1 MRRFPRPPR
10 LLIPISPTSA
20 SSQLATAPEFLLLS
34 YFYLNVS
41 GNGVALSEY
50 ICPTPGNDEP
60 GTRTSSEY
68 KSSFLSKAVFFPGCA
83 WKEPF
88 KNSFPIALDLKG
100 SPVIRGAPLL
110 LFPHLDLGYSQ
121 SGRGTHAI
129 AFHGPIKVRH

>member
-1 MRRFPRPPR
+1 MP
-10 LLIPISPTSA
+10 LIATSA

-50 ICPTPGNDEP
+50 IGNDAP

-68 KSSFLSKAVFFPGCA
+68 KSSFLPKAVFFPGCA
-83 WKEPF
+83 WKGPF

-100 SPVIRGAPLL
+100 SPVIRGVPLL
-110 LFPHLDLGYSQ
+110 LFPHLDLCYSQ